1 MVENLNEYW
10 PNLLITFNFTCNEK
24 TLKEIVV
31 VLTDKLETIV
41 GGKPV
46 I

>member
-31 VLTDKLETIV
+31 VSTDKLETIV
-41 GGKPV
+41 DDKSF